1 MRGVCTP
8 LILFVRFLI
17 SYPTLHTKCW
27 FCIHPY
33 MLIVDD
39 SHWFYIY
46 FLPSHN
52 WFVVH
57 TLSSIPCHQ
66 WFHNH
71 LNLSLR
77 HSSLYQL
84 IIGMLYDFILVYDV
98 ILLRSYKCFISI
110 YTYSLLMPF
119 PSIPTHGV
127 HNNATEFVHCARF
140 TLREETWSQI
150 LPKGRRPE
158 ARDQIIVL
166 LQLIHTNS
174 FIYIHLY
181 QLIYLPHIIHTKS
194 SFISYPSISD
204 HHWPGRL
211 ILLPVWWGKY
221 LCQYDEV
228 DQYHWQYGEVD

>member
-39 SHWFYIY
+39 SHMSANSHWFYIY

-84 IIGMLYDFILVYDV
+84 IIGMLYDFILIDDV

-140 TLREETWSQI
+140 TFKGGDLITDSSQGEEAR
-150 LPKGRRPE
+150 GRRSDHCAAAANPYQLTYLYPLIP
-158 ARDQIIVL
+158 AHLFTSYHPYQII
-166 LQLIHTNS
+166 
-174 FIYIHLY
+174 
-181 QLIYLPHIIHTKS
+181 IYLISIHIRS
-194 SFISYPSISD
+194 S
-204 HHWPGRL
+204 
-211 ILLPVWWGKY
+211 
-221 LCQYDEV
+221 
-228 DQYHWQYGEVD
+228 